1 MASTP
6 AQTVLNVGEQTRSAV
21 ARESNKGA
29 TAILVGLVAFTA
41 YLYLSGRLRG
51 VWNVITGLP
60 PDALPGGITQKGQ
73 ESPSRAPTRTGRPIE
88 VDHATTIQVNPKP
101 GTRGKGSAVTVIPK
115 TPECYELLLFA
126 YVQAGWLPW
135 EAGQKAS
142 EACKDDGI
150 PKPVILS

>member
-60 PDALPGGITQKGQ
+60 PDALPSGGAQKPQ
-73 ESPSRAPTRTGRPIE
+73 EGGSRAPTRTATPGAM
-88 VDHATTIQVNPKP
+88 DHVTTIQVNPKP
-101 GTRGKGSAVTVIPK
+101 GTKGKGSTVTVIPK